1 MYTNPADYIFMNVLF
16 QFESTTASG
25 SRQDSRIESDMAE
38 KQRLTNV
45 ITGWEQSA
53 EAHELFKTSQNP
65 IGNPITARMLKY
77 RSKFGTQF
85 QFLFKR
91 AWNNVLRNK
100 MIFKARLGQTVFFA
114 VLIGLIYLQI
124 PRKSSVSAQIQDY
137 SGSLFFI
144 CVNGFFSTV
153 MPLLSVFAEERAVFQ
168 REHGSGYYTLKSY
181 YFSKIIVELPI
192 NLFIPVIFS
201 TITYWMIGYQTDA
214 GKFFIYMLVN
224 VVMSLVG
231 SAIGMFIASLF
242 KQLQVALAVVPL
254 IVLPLMMFGGLF
266 LNNGSAPVY
275 LGWIQWISPIKYG
288 FAALSKNQFTGLV
301 VNGEAVGEQ
310 QLQSLS
316 LDGGFSIFINIVMM
330 LVIYVVMQVCAFL
343 SLYRLVNSG
352 GGQKL
357 QTRKELKNQLL
368 SNPQSEYTVKM

>member
-1 MYTNPADYIFMNVLF
+1 MNVLF
-16 QFESTTASG
+16 QFDSTTASD
-25 SRQDSRIESDMAE
+25 SRQDSRVVDDKAE

-45 ITGWEQSA
+45 ISAWEQSA
-53 EAHELFKTSQNP
+53 EAQNLYKTSQNP

-77 RSKFGTQF
+77 RSSFGPQF
-85 QFLFKR
+85 QFLLKR

-100 MIFKARLGQTVFFA
+100 MIFKARMGQTVFFA
-114 VLIGLIYLQI
+114 LLIGLIYLQI
-124 PRKSSVSAQIQDY
+124 HRKSSISAQIQDY

-144 CVNGFFSTV
+144 CVNGLFSTV
-153 MPLLSVFAEERAVFQ
+153 MPLLPVFAEERAVFQ

-181 YFSKIIVELPI
+181 YFSKNIVELPI

-224 VVMSLVG
+224 VAMSLVG

-242 KQLQVALAVVPL
+242 KEMQVALAVVPL
-254 IVLPLMMFGGLF
+254 ILLPLMMFGGFF

-288 FAALSKNQFTGLV
+288 FAALAKNQFTGLV
-301 VNGEAVGEQ
+301 VNGQAIGEQ

-316 LDGGFSIFINIVMM
+316 LDGGFSIFVNIVMM
-330 LVIYVVMQVCAFL
+330 LVIYVVTSVCAFF

-352 GGQKL
+352 GGSKL
-357 QTRKELKNQLL
+357 QTRKELKSQLFG
-368 SNPQSEYTVKM
+368 SKHEVEVKQTVISI